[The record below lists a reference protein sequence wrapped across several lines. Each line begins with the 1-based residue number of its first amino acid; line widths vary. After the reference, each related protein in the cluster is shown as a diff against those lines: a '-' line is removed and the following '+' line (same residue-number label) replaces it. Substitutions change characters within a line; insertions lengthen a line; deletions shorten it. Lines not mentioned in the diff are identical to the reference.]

1 MNSAS
6 FQLSKTVRFRTT
18 VILIFFQA
26 SLAVGQSCTMQT
38 LNHADIEPKIQAR
51 LWVVHIDVKNIL
63 YCFLCA
69 RLALKR
75 SLKVVI
81 DSEVS
86 GLTQTTIKMI
96 SHRCKTYARLIFLRF
111 RTRVILIFFQ
121 ARLAHSQSCTMQT
134 LNHADIEPKIQARL
148 WVVHIDVKN
157 ILYCFLCARLALK
170 RSLKVVIDSEVS
182 GLTQT
187 TIKMISH
194 RCKTYARLIF
204 LRFRTRVILIFF
216 QARLAHSQSCTMQTL
231 NHADIEPKIQA
242 RLWVVHIDVK
252 NILYCFLCA
261 RLALKRSLK
270 VVIDS
275 EVSGL
280 TQTTIKMI
288 SHRCKTYA
296 RLIFLR
302 FRTRV
307 ILIFFQ
313 ARLAHSQRRY
323 LVRYVFSSSLADSVF
338 SLRDV

>member
-1 MNSAS
+1 
-6 FQLSKTVRFRTT
+6 
-18 VILIFFQA
+18 
-26 SLAVGQSCTMQT
+26 MQT

-204 LRFRTRVILIFF
+204 LSKFLAFENCKISDHSYFNIFSSIF
-216 QARLAHSQSCTMQTL
+216 GCGPKLYY
-231 NHADIEPKIQA
+231 ADIEPKIQA
-242 RLWVVHIDVK
+242 KLWVVHIDVK
-252 NILYCFLCA
+252 NFL
-261 RLALKRSLK
+261 
-270 VVIDS
+270 
-275 EVSGL
+275 
-280 TQTTIKMI
+280 
-288 SHRCKTYA
+288 
-296 RLIFLR
+296 
-302 FRTRV
+302 
-307 ILIFFQ
+307 
-313 ARLAHSQRRY
+313 
-323 LVRYVFSSSLADSVF
+323 
-338 SLRDV
+338 